1 MKIVQPSVTLMS
13 HTPDPEKLIELAG
26 RTCWKSEP
34 QSEDSHVKFIKMIKG
49 KNHASV
55 LEHASITFRIVT
67 DRAIANEIV
76 RHRIASFSQE
86 STRYVCYEKEKHGGM
101 IEFVAPSEF
110 YNLGVFSTKCSLWLD
125 ACNNAEQAYL
135 GLIKEGASPQN
146 ARSVLPLCTKTE
158 LVMTI
163 NFRSLLNFLELRT
176 SKAAHPDMVF
186 IANKIK
192 EICIQVAPTVFGE

>member
-1 MKIVQPSVTLMS
+1 MKIVQPSVTLMA
-13 HTPDPEKLIELAG
+13 HTPEPEKLIELAG

-34 QSEDSHVKFIKMIKG
+34 KGEDSHAKFIKMIKG

-55 LEHASITFRIVT
+55 LEHASVSFRIIT
-67 DRAIANEIV
+67 YISIANEIE
-76 RHRIASFSQE
+76 RHRIASYSQE
-86 STRYVCYEKEKHGGM
+86 STRYVCYEKEIHGGEISVICPIN
-101 IEFVAPSEF
+101 IEKYPEDSYPFETWMESCQYSGDKYLA
-110 YNLGVFSTKCSLWLD
+110 LIRHGVP
-125 ACNNAEQAYL
+125 
-135 GLIKEGASPQN
+135 PQD

-176 SKAAHPDMVF
+176 SKAAHPDMVV

-192 EICIQVAPTVFGE
+192 ELCVKVAPNVFGD